1 VKLFETLENL
11 KNSSSTD
18 KESLVQEAYNNAFRE
33 CLNVDPTRD
42 FKCDAHFVAPIEG
55 SQKSLDILV
64 EYKFNLNFSKKEE
77 ISKVLCQIVFYLKA
91 FHEKGIPP
99 TTLFVG
105 DVNECFSMHTNV
117 LLKFITRT
125 DVDWAVPP
133 SSAWKECTNLYTEI
147 IADPECMPQ
156 VYKVDD
162 GFDFKATI
170 IQDLINSTLY
180 TRRNIVLNDSNILRF
195 FEYFRTEV
203 IKDKALQSNSKLL
216 ASTIYQLFLKKTE
229 VMVGEGT
236 NEAHFEGMSRRVKV
250 DSQKLNVIIRDC
262 VDKYNV
268 QQLKDL
274 TSVFDRLINDDYR
287 RKEGKFYTP
296 SLLVAKAHEYTDE
309 ALGPDWRQ
317 RCVVWD
323 CCCGTG
329 NLTRDYA
336 FGELYCSTLDQEE
349 IDVGKHS
356 HSFSNVKEVF
366 QYDFLNGKFE
376 DLPESL
382 RNSIEEGKEITFFV
396 NPPYVA
402 GSVTGVGNKKNEVA
416 KLMKKKGL
424 NAKDLL
430 YQFLFRMK
438 NISRS
443 HVKVNI
449 CLFSKATWLTGPKY
463 KSFRKYFAESTNF
476 ESGFVV
482 DSKEFSGT
490 SGGWP
495 IIFSIFKVDSTALHR
510 TFNSLEY
517 EIYETGKKY
526 TFFNRS
532 ESEQPIN
539 SLVKLRE
546 SYEVIL
552 DNPSTST
559 GLTVNTTNKSV
570 HHAKEGSLGYLLSR
584 NNCRKDSNRVCAL
597 WSMPYSNRGEYSVSI
612 HEENFQRV
620 CEVFTARILSKSK
633 IYYDELEE
641 YLCPTEDILGSEPY
655 AYFGSQALIISIF
668 NAAAKPT
675 SVEFDHNGKHW
686 VFKNH
691 FFWMSKSK
699 FYKTVLE
706 RDLLIGEE
714 DEVPYMTTAIENQC
728 VTKEGLDILNTAT
741 ELLQLSNSDRA
752 RFSENNP
759 ELQLHH
765 WDAGYKQLKQWWDD
779 LATRDEAFK
788 PKYEAFKKMY
798 SEFEKSVKPLVW
810 DLGFLRSN
818 LDSEESDSAS

>member
-1 VKLFETLENL
+1 VKLFETLEKI
-11 KNSSSTD
+11 KNSYSSD

-33 CLNVDPTRD
+33 CLNVNPTRE

-55 SQKSLDILV
+55 SQKSLDILA
-64 EYKFNLNFSKKEE
+64 EYKFSLDFSKKEE
-77 ISKVLCQIVFYLKA
+77 ISKVLCQAVFYLKA
-91 FHEKGIPP
+91 FHERGIPP

-125 DVDWAVPP
+125 DIDWAVQP
-133 SSAWKECTNLYTEI
+133 SSAWKKCTNLYAEI

-170 IQDLINSTLY
+170 IHDLINSTLY

-203 IKDKALQSNSKLL
+203 IKDKVLQSNSKLL
-216 ASTIYQLFLKKTE
+216 ASSIYQLFLKKTE
-229 VMVGEGT
+229 VMVGN

-366 QYDFLNGKFE
+366 QYDFLNGTFE

-382 RNSIEEGKEITFFV
+382 RNSIEEGKELTFFV
-396 NPPYVA
+396 NPPYAA
-402 GSVTGVGNKKNEVA
+402 GSFKRAGNTKTEVA
-416 KLMKKKGL
+416 ELMKDKGL
-424 NAKDLL
+424 NAEDLIS
-430 YQFLFRMK
+430 QFLFRMK

-443 HVKVNI
+443 DVKVNI
-449 CLFSKATWLTGPKY
+449 CLFSNATWLTGPKY
-463 KSFRKYFAESTNF
+463 KSLREDFAESTNF

-490 SGGWP
+490 YGGWP
-495 IIFSIFKVDSTALHR
+495 IIFSMFKVDSTVLHR
-510 TFNSLEY
+510 TFNSFEY
-517 EIYETGKKY
+517 EIYETGAKY

-532 ESEQPIN
+532 ESELPIN

-546 SYEVIL
+546 TYEVIL
-552 DNPSTST
+552 NSPSTST
-559 GLTVNTTNKSV
+559 GLTVNTTNKSI
-570 HHAKEGSLGYLLSR
+570 HHVKEGSLGYFLSKG
-584 NNCRKDSNRVCAL
+584 NCRKKSNQECAL
-597 WSMPYSNRGEYSVSI
+597 WSMPYSDKHGVSI
-612 HEENFQRV
+612 HEENFQRA
-620 CEVFTARILSKSK
+620 CEVFTARILSKSEN
-633 IYYDELEE
+633 YYDELEE
-641 YLCPTEDILGSEPY
+641 YLCPTEDILGSESY

-668 NAAAKPT
+668 NAKAKPT

-691 FFWMSKSK
+691 FFWMSKSE
-699 FYKTVLE
+699 FYKDVLE

-714 DEVPYMTTAIENQC
+714 DEVPYMITAMEHQC
-728 VTKEGLDILNTAT
+728 ITKEGMDILNTAT
-741 ELLQLSNSDRA
+741 ELLQLSNYDRA
-752 RFSENNP
+752 SFSEQNP

-765 WDAGYKQLKQWWDD
+765 WDAGYKQLKQWWND

-788 PKYEAFKKMY
+788 LKYDDFKKMY

-818 LDSEESDSAS
+818 LDSEESDSTS

>member
-1 VKLFETLENL
+1 MKLFETLEKI
-11 KNSSSTD
+11 KNSYSSD

-33 CLNVDPTRD
+33 CLNVNPTRE

-55 SQKSLDILV
+55 SQKSLDILA
-64 EYKFNLNFSKKEE
+64 EYKFSLDFSKKEE
-77 ISKVLCQIVFYLKA
+77 ISKVLCQAVFYLKA
-91 FHEKGIPP
+91 FHESGIPP

-125 DVDWAVPP
+125 DIDWAVPP
-133 SSAWKECTNLYTEI
+133 SSAWKKCTNLYAEI

-156 VYKVDD
+156 VYKVDAE
-162 GFDFKATI
+162 FDFKATI
-170 IQDLINSTLY
+170 IHDLINSTLY

-203 IKDKALQSNSKLL
+203 IKDKTLQSDSKLL

-229 VMVGEGT
+229 VMVGT

-274 TSVFDRLINDDYR
+274 TSVFDRLINDDDR

-296 SLLVAKAHEYTDE
+296 SLLVAKAHEYADE

-366 QYDFLNGKFE
+366 KYDFLNGKFE

-382 RNSIEEGKEITFFV
+382 RNSIEAGKELTFFV
-396 NPPYVA
+396 NPPYA
-402 GSVTGVGNKKNEVA
+402 ASGSLNRVGTTKTEVA
-416 KLMKKKGL
+416 KLMKDKGF
-424 NAKDLL
+424 NAEDLL
-430 YQFLFRMK
+430 CQFLFRMK

-449 CLFSKATWLTGPKY
+449 CIFSNTVWLTGPKY
-463 KSFRKYFAESTNF
+463 KSFRDDFAKSTNF

-495 IIFSIFKVDSTALHR
+495 IIFSIFKVDSSVLHR
-510 TFNSLEY
+510 TFNSFEY

-526 TFFNRS
+526 AFFNLS
-532 ESEQPIN
+532 ESERPIN

-552 DNPSTST
+552 DNPATST
-559 GLTVNTTNKSV
+559 GLTVNTTNSSV
-570 HHAKEGSLGYLLSR
+570 HRAKEGSLGYLLSR
-584 NNCRKDSNRVCAL
+584 SNCRKDSNKECVL
-597 WSMPYSNRGEYSVSI
+597 WSMPYSNKKSYSVSI

-620 CEVFTARILSKSK
+620 CEVFTARILSKSE
-633 IYYDELEE
+633 IYYDEREE
-641 YLCPTEDILGSEPY
+641 YLCPTEEILGSDLY

-668 NAAAKPT
+668 NAAARQT
-675 SVEFDHNGKHW
+675 SVEFDHNDNRW

-714 DEVPYMTTAIENQC
+714 DEVPYILTAMEHQGL
-728 VTKEGLDILNTAT
+728 TQEGMDILNVAT
-741 ELLQLSNSDRA
+741 ELLKISNSDRA
-752 RFSENNP
+752 SFSENNP

-779 LATRDEAFK
+779 LATRDGAFRSTYDAFK
-788 PKYEAFKKMY
+788 MMY